1 MSASLRPV
9 DPATDAAMLHGW
21 VTEERAGFW
30 GMTDCDEA
38 RVREIYEYIDEQEH
52 LAAYLFVVDGTPVGI
67 LQTYDPEV
75 DEIGEW
81 YDRQPGDVG
90 VHLLLAAVPE
100 RAGRTAE
107 VVAAGL
113 AFVFGLPG
121 CTRIVLEPDAR
132 NAPSLALMERIG
144 AVRGPLVDMRT
155 SIMEKPAQFYF
166 LERDEK

>member
-21 VTEERAGFW
+21 VTEERAVFW

-81 YDRQPGDVG
+81 YDRQSGDVG